1 MTTNNTYILD
11 KLLLCPICNL
21 PLTAEGRALR
31 CDTGHSYDLSASGY
45 VNLLR
50 PGKMNNKRAG
60 DNATMVRARANFLSG
75 GYYTPIADYI
85 VNTLSEILTHSG
97 KEKENG
103 IVARPFII
111 DAGSG
116 TGWYS
121 MKIASSLDEA
131 LVFGIDASKHAVD
144 IASRTARRAGLS
156 GSCAFAVASLS
167 HMPIPDGCADAVL
180 SLFAPL
186 DTTEFARVIAPGGYL
201 LVGSAGARHLF
212 GLKKIIYDEPVENT
226 PLKVDG
232 GSDFNVICHENVS
245 FSITVWGEDDI
256 LALFSMTPYFY
267 RTPAE
272 GAARLHQIKVLK
284 TEVSV
289 DFTLLRRV

>member
-1 MTTNNTYILD
+1 MTTHNTYALD

-21 PLTAEGRALR
+21 PLTAEGRSLR
-31 CDTGHSYDLSASGY
+31 CDLKHSYDLSASGY

-75 GYYTPIADYI
+75 GYYMPIADY
-85 VNTLSEILTHSG
+85 VADVLSEVLAHRDR
-97 KEKENG
+97 EKKNG
-103 IVARPFII
+103 AFARPFII

-121 MKIASSLDEA
+121 IQAAGSVHGA
-131 LVFGIDASKHAVD
+131 LVFGIDTSKHAVD
-144 IASRTARRAGLS
+144 IASRAARRAGLL
-156 GSCAFAVASLS
+156 GSCVFAVASLS
-167 HMPIPDGCADAVL
+167 HMPLPDGCADAIL

-186 DTTEFARVIAPGGYL
+186 DVSEFARVIAPGGYL
-201 LVGSAGARHLF
+201 LVGSSGARHLF
-212 GLKKIIYDEPVENT
+212 GLKKILYDEPVENT

-232 GSDFNVICHENVS
+232 GSYFNVIRRENIS
-245 FSITVWGEDDI
+245 FAITVSGEDDI
-256 LALFSMTPYFY
+256 FALFSMTPYFY

-272 GAARLHQIKVLK
+272 GAARLHQIKMLE